1 MIDTEDCSTVVMPVS
16 IYSHSTTSHRLLPV
30 KILLHFRS
38 KSSNLLVQVLYAVPQ
53 SGTLAAS
60 MSPGESIQN
69 DDGTSDGKH
78 LNPKTDHLK
87 LAKFRKILEISN
99 ISPMYEDTLIL
110 LRHPKTILTKSVYNS
125 LYNIL

>member
-16 IYSHSTTSHRLLPV
+16 IYSHIPI
-30 KILLHFRS
+30 KHFRS
-38 KSSNLLVQVLYAVPQ
+38 KSYYISGLNLLSNLLVQVLYAVPQ

-87 LAKFRKILEISN
+87 LAKFWEILEISN
-99 ISPMYEDTLIL
+99 ISPTYKDTLIP
-110 LRHPKTILTKSVYNS
+110 LRLF
-125 LYNIL
+125 

>member
-16 IYSHSTTSHRLLPV
+16 SHSHQLPPV
-30 KILLHFRS
+30 KILLRFRS

-87 LAKFRKILEISN
+87 LSQWAKFRRKI
-99 ISPMYEDTLIL
+99 
-110 LRHPKTILTKSVYNS
+110 K
-125 LYNIL
+125 

>member
-16 IYSHSTTSHRLLPV
+16 IYILIL
-30 KILLHFRS
+30 KIYIRS
-38 KSSNLLVQVLYAVPQ
+38 KSHYISGLNLSDLLVQVLYAVPQ

-78 LNPKTDHLK
+78 LNPKTDHFK
-87 LAKFRKILEISN
+87 LAKFREILEKSN
-99 ISPMYEDTLIL
+99 LSLMYKDTLML
-110 LRHPKTILTKSVYNS
+110 LRPF
-125 LYNIL
+125 